1 MPYLFPS
8 LKKGYIQCTETL
20 FFIGSYPSG
29 NYSTMGVRLRFWCW
43 TRFSMLKTIPELAW
57 TTVNF
62 YSSWESVSPTSG
74 IKLNTKITS
83 WCPINCAHLVWFCQ
97 VLQID
102 STVFHCQGY
111 GACRYAFGVNSIQ
124 ADEKSAVPVSYLYPS
139 LKGGYIQCTE
149 ILFLIGSYPSGNY
162 FPWWDH
168 HFSDLLWCP
177 NLILFLFISRPEK
190 SFMI

>member
-1 MPYLFPS
+1 MLTFVPCVQIISIRNVHFR
-8 LKKGYIQCTETL
+8 I
-20 FFIGSYPSG
+20 
-29 NYSTMGVRLRFWCW
+29 WCW
-43 TRFSMLKTIPELAW
+43 TRFSMLKKVPELGS

-83 WCPINCAHLVWFCQ
+83 LCPINCAHLVWFCQ

-102 STVFHCQGY
+102 SSVFHCQGY

-124 ADEKSAVPVSYLYPS
+124 ADEKSAVPVSYLHPS

-149 ILFLIGSYPSGNY
+149 TLFLIGSCRSGNY
-162 FPWWDH
+162 FTWWDH
-168 HFSDLLWCP
+168 HFSDLICCP